1 MEALT
6 GCIKDLISG
15 ADQSASVRILA
26 AAVFGS
32 APSYNP
38 SSSSDSPTV
47 TPFECRAEHMVGLF
61 PSSLNSACLAL
72 DINEYDE
79 LWQNVWSMQPS
90 IDVLFNDN
98 GSTKNDIFCVT
109 SGQVSDS

>member
-15 ADQSASVRILA
+15 GRHNKSVRILA
-26 AAVFGS
+26 AADLGS

-38 SSSSDSPTV
+38 SSSSDSPAV
-47 TPFECRAEHMVGLF
+47 NPFECGAEHVVGLF
-61 PSSLNSACLAL
+61 PSSLNSVCLAL
-72 DINEYDE
+72 DTDEYDE
-79 LWQNVWSMQPS
+79 LWQNVWSIQPG

-98 GSTKNDIFCVT
+98 GSTKNDIFYVT
-109 SGQVSDS
+109 SGQVSD